1 MSSPSTDPYK
11 SRLFNLIN
19 RQSLHL
25 RDRWDRTAQN
35 LRVAAEW
42 GVQILLYPVYLL
54 VQTGRIAGHQL
65 QQTFEQA
72 QLPVSTAKSEDRQQ
86 PPTADKPIE
95 QVLKAVESGLLA
107 PYSRKSSTVDANLR
121 SSDVSL
127 GLPSEG
133 LLPSLK
139 EWMTRIWQ
147 QALAPVQKRD
157 KEDKGDKGD
166 KEGEEKRF
174 LSINLRQP
182 LDTLPQ
188 KTVAQSSTGLKQA
201 TEISKENCLVIQG
214 VATLLETRTLVLV
227 TRDNQILDILSQ
239 QQQQKLQQCI
249 SWEVAEYW
257 NEQRLAQTATK
268 KLPGRLPMFKKN
280 SANVLPPVRFFW
292 KVMGWVQ
299 TSSVAIAVNLFEES
313 TFASPLAPSPPP
325 TSPKIAPPLIPTEVL
340 ATLDDTIA
348 DLEEQQ
354 LVPTAQV
361 VQNLGAH
368 FQELLQNLQ
377 TRLSASERA
386 TASPE
391 ASDPHSFEIQAL
403 IQAAIDYFF
412 GKLPEQFR
420 PQGNDPSAAIPPH
433 QSRATPSL
441 SGSDSLSLPKADLP
455 EQQLLAAS
463 EEDPWLSWDDL
474 FSDAGSAVVVSEQ
487 LKERSPSSSP
497 DPAQLPKASQTPLKP
512 ENPPLESIKPNLNWR
527 QKSKSFQSSQPASK
541 DLAQPQNH
549 PSTVAPSSR
558 TSAQVT
564 QSQPEDSTL
573 ESAPDWVETEAT
585 PIGYVKHPLE
595 RILEWLDWIVLWLEE
610 LVANIWRWA
619 RKK

>member
-1 MSSPSTDPYK
+1 M
-11 SRLFNLIN
+11 L
-19 RQSLHL
+19 
-25 RDRWDRTAQN
+25 
-35 LRVAAEW
+35 
-42 GVQILLYPVYLL
+42 
-54 VQTGRIAGHQL
+54 
-65 QQTFEQA
+65 
-72 QLPVSTAKSEDRQQ
+72 
-86 PPTADKPIE
+86 
-95 QVLKAVESGLLA
+95 
-107 PYSRKSSTVDANLR
+107 
-121 SSDVSL
+121 
-127 GLPSEG
+127 
-133 LLPSLK
+133 
-139 EWMTRIWQ
+139 
-147 QALAPVQKRD
+147 
-157 KEDKGDKGD
+157 
-166 KEGEEKRF
+166 
-174 LSINLRQP
+174 
-182 LDTLPQ
+182 
-188 KTVAQSSTGLKQA
+188 
-201 TEISKENCLVIQG
+201 
-214 VATLLETRTLVLV
+214 
-227 TRDNQILDILSQ
+227 
-239 QQQQKLQQCI
+239 
-249 SWEVAEYW
+249 
-257 NEQRLAQTATK
+257 
-268 KLPGRLPMFKKN
+268 
-280 SANVLPPVRFFW
+280 
-292 KVMGWVQ
+292 GWVQ

-368 FQELLQNLQ
+368 FQELLQNLQTRLSASERATASPEASDPHSFEIQALIQAAIDYFFGKLPEQFRPQDKDPSAPIPPHQSRATSSLSGSDSLSLPKADLPEQQLLASSQADPELSQAKFPSNLGDRLKGLLHNLQ

-585 PIGYVKHPLE
+585 PIGYVKPPLE

-610 LVANIWRWA
+610 LVAKIWRWA